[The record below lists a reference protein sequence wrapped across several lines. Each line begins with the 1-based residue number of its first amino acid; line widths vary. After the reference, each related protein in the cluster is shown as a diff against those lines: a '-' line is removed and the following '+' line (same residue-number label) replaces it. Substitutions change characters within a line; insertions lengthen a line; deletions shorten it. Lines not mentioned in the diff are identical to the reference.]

1 MARMF
6 GTDGVR
12 GVANKDLS
20 CELALKIGKA
30 GAYVLT
36 SEVHQPRILLG
47 RDTRLSGDMLSAA
60 LTAGICSVG
69 GDVIDVGVIPTP
81 AMAYLAR
88 AYEAD
93 AAVMVSASHNTM
105 EYNGIKWFDGKG
117 FKLSDGLEDEI
128 EKLIKEAEIIDE
140 STLSDD
146 VVNIGSYVKVYDY
159 DLEEEDEYQLVGS
172 TDVDPDNNKI
182 SYESPIGAA
191 LLHKKVGD
199 KFTVEI
205 PAGTIDMKIIS
216 IHR

>member
-36 SEVHQPRILLG
+36 NEVHQPRILLG

-128 EKLIKEAEIIDE
+128 GKLI
-140 STLSDD
+140 
-146 VVNIGSYVKVYDY
+146 
-159 DLEEEDEYQLVGS
+159 
-172 TDVDPDNNKI
+172 
-182 SYESPIGAA
+182 
-191 LLHKKVGD
+191 
-199 KFTVEI
+199 
-205 PAGTIDMKIIS
+205 
-216 IHR
+216 

>member
-36 SEVHQPRILLG
+36 NEVHQPRILLG

-81 AMAYLAR
+81 AMAYLPEHTNR
-88 AYEAD
+88 TLRLW
-93 AAVMVSASHNTM
+93 SAHRT
-105 EYNGIKWFDGKG
+105 IQW
-117 FKLSDGLEDEI
+117 
-128 EKLIKEAEIIDE
+128 
-140 STLSDD
+140 
-146 VVNIGSYVKVYDY
+146 NIT
-159 DLEEEDEYQLVGS
+159 E
-172 TDVDPDNNKI
+172 
-182 SYESPIGAA
+182 
-191 LLHKKVGD
+191 
-199 KFTVEI
+199 
-205 PAGTIDMKIIS
+205 
-216 IHR
+216 